1 MLRNSTAIVGVGY
14 TEFSTCSG
22 VTTLT
27 LATRA
32 IMAALADAGLTV
44 SDVDGL
50 ASHGVNDSTS
60 PHLVAAA
67 LGVRQLNYYVDQFG
81 GGSTSHSVLGNA
93 AMAVATGVAD
103 TVVCYRAINSRSGIR
118 QGRTGTKAGPTG
130 GVEEQYKAPYG
141 FVAAVPAFAMLAR
154 AHMTK
159 YGTTPEDLGA
169 ISINQR
175 HNASLNERAMLRT
188 PITLD
193 DYLGSRTI
201 ADPLRLL
208 DCCLETDGACAIV
221 VTSVDRARHLPH
233 RPVVIGGAVWGGGT
247 TLLSTGRADLTE
259 TAVSQYLA
267 KRLYSMSG
275 IGPTEVDVAQLY
287 DCFTITVLL
296 QLEEYGF
303 CKPGEGGDL
312 VRSGATGLD
321 GALPVNTHGG
331 FLSEGYIHGL
341 NHVAEAV
348 SQLRGTAGARQVP
361 GAEVALSTGQPGII
375 AGYSSAVMLHV

>member
-1 MLRNSTAIVGVGY
+1 
-14 TEFSTCSG
+14 
-22 VTTLT
+22 
-27 LATRA
+27 
-32 IMAALADAGLTV
+32 MAALADAGLTV